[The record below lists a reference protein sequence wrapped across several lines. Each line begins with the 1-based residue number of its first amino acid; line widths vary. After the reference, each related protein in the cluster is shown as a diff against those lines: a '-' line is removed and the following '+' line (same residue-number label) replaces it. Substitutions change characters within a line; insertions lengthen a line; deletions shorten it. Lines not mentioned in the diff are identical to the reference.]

1 MKKLSLIVAA
11 MFSSAAVAHPGH
23 DGVGLF
29 HHMQD
34 ILPIVLA
41 VIIVGG
47 YMLWKK
53 YH

>member
-1 MKKLSLIVAA
+1 MKKLSLLLATMLPGVAL
-11 MFSSAAVAHPGH
+11 AHPGH